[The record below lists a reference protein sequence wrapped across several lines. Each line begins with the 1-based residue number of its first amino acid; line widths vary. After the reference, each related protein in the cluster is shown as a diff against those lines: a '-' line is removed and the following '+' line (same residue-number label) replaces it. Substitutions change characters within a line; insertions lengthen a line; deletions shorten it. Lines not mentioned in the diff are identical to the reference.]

1 MTRPDRAESR
11 GNGEWGDGLSL
22 REHVRRHGALDEN
35 SLHQLAVV
43 SAATLA
49 SLHEVGLVLGDLG
62 PDTIV
67 LARGGPRVVGADLA
81 RREHPVAPVAPVADG
96 QPTTGQTRD
105 LLAWA
110 VMIVFAAGGVL
121 PRATAAPDGD
131 AARSCGSAVPGA
143 LRAVLQECMTDSS
156 RRPTARQVL
165 QRLSP
170 PRDADDGVPEAPGG
184 PDSPTVSI
192 STQALDGRADVD
204 VLHAQPLAGARPRR
218 PVPDPASTAMMPL
231 WPAPDTGIRSR
242 RRRRS
247 GRAAAFWILLL
258 VAVAVTATVG
268 RRELAMI
275 LRDAAVDRQSPPVV
289 SAQRSMSDLGVTQA
303 LAPLAPPATSAAL
316 IGRWRGALAQSQSPT
331 PLTVRVT
338 LSGGGGQIVLPGIGC
353 TGTLTVTRTVA
364 DGIVFRDLLVT
375 DAHGACARSG
385 TVTITR
391 LAAGGLGLRW
401 VNDATPFN
409 SATGVLQPD

>member
-11 GNGEWGDGLSL
+11 GDGEWGDGLSL

-35 SLHQLAVV
+35 SLHQLAIV

-49 SLHEVGLVLGDLG
+49 SLHEAGLVLGDLG

-81 RREHPVAPVAPVADG
+81 RRGHPVGPVADG

-110 VMIVFAAGGVL
+110 VMLVFAAGGVL
-121 PRATAAPDGD
+121 PRAAAVPDGD
-131 AARSCGSAVPGA
+131 AARSYGSAVPGA
-143 LRAVLQECMTDSS
+143 LRAVLQECMTDNS

-165 QRLSP
+165 QWLSP
-170 PRDADDGVPEAPGG
+170 PPDADDGAPEAPGG

-192 STQALDGRADVD
+192 PTQTLDGWADVD

-218 PVPDPASTAMMPL
+218 PIPGSASTATMPL
-231 WPAPDTGIRSR
+231 WAAPDTGIRSR

-247 GRAAAFWILLL
+247 GRAGAFWILLL
-258 VAVAVTATVG
+258 VAVAVTATAG

-275 LRDAAVDRQSPPVV
+275 IRGAVADRHSPPVV
-289 SAQRSMSDLGVTQA
+289 SAQPSMSDLGVTQA
-303 LAPLAPPATSAAL
+303 LAPSAPSATSAAL
-316 IGRWRGALAQSQSPT
+316 IGRWRGALAQSQAPT

-353 TGTLTVTRTVA
+353 TGTLTVTRTAA

-375 DAHGACARSG
+375 DAHGVCARSG

-391 LAAGGLGLRW
+391 LASGGLGLRW
-401 VNDATPFN
+401 VNDAAPFN